1 MESLTYNC
9 IFVVELLLLCNNML
23 IAIIIAQYEV
33 LLVYNFINL
42 LVNYFVEQLQFM
54 SNYNLSDLN
63 NQS

>member
-42 LVNYFVEQLQFM
+42 LVNSFVEQLQFM